1 MTKVAAAT
9 HAMGLPVLGMRILK
23 GFVLIIAWLIIL
35 PSCATAPQSGTGT
48 APPPPDTVVI
58 HTPEEPI
65 GDFAGQGTRETLY
78 VSAEYGEK
86 KIPGYLGKESY
97 ANAQLPHLLRDRLV
111 QALRAT
117 GAFAGVYAKD
127 PSLPIQTGSYLAEV
141 ILNPY
146 IDLIESSKAASFG
159 TLGLYVVAGGPLTT
173 EFNLNAVTAL
183 DSIGTADRTRV
194 LRDSYDVSGL
204 ATSTVLKETENVAK
218 AWSRVFDVTVPHLV
232 NVIAKATLGP
242 QPQQE
247 QRPSPAAET
256 VPKAFAPHPPKVEG
270 SAAQHAVTATTRRP
284 NVTINYPKDHAK
296 IASESV
302 TLAGIVTAP
311 NGVARVNVAVNG
323 SELPASR
330 GITIAPAAG
339 NTLPVNIRIPLQ
351 VGENVIVLT
360 AFDQSGEASQAVRT
374 VYREGIAPGV
384 QIHGGATPTP
394 GASTE
399 RWAVVIGIDQYRDPS
414 IAQLQYGVADAKVFY
429 EFLIS
434 KGGVK
439 RSNARLLLNKDAT
452 QVNIRRALGDFLK
465 QKALK
470 EDEVIIYYA
479 GHGTTEPER
488 GAEGGL
494 EKYLVPWDA
503 DPNSLFATGI
513 PMDEID
519 RIFSRIAARKIL
531 LVQDTCFSGGAG
543 GRTFLRRGTTRAL
556 NLTDKFLQD
565 LSSREGRM
573 ILTASDANQLSVES
587 SEVGHGLFTYYLLQG
602 LGGEADLDSD
612 GAITVREIHLYLQ
625 RKVHERSG
633 GNQTPQLYSIGD
645 MVIVR
650 TK

>member
-1 MTKVAAAT
+1 MCDPRRT
-9 HAMGLPVLGMRILK
+9 
-23 GFVLIIAWLIIL
+23 FVLEA
-35 PSCATAPQSGTGT
+35 PRCATGPVGWGRSGKRRMETPRGRVKATGVCVTLAALIVASPGIALAQKGEDHFVMGIRYLMGRGVKQDNAEATKWFRKAAEQGHARGQANLGLRYGEGRGVPQSDVEALKWFRKAAEQGDGLGQANLGWMYQYGRGVPQSDAEALNWFRKAAWQGHAGGQSNLGRMIAEGRGVPQSDAEAVWWFRKAAEQGDEYAQNELRKRGLTWT
-48 APPPPDTVVI
+48 ARP
-58 HTPEEPI
+58 
-65 GDFAGQGTRETLY
+65 RETEAPR
-78 VSAEYGEK
+78 AE
-86 KIPGYLGKESY
+86 S
-97 ANAQLPHLLRDRLV
+97 
-111 QALRAT
+111 
-117 GAFAGVYAKD
+117 
-127 PSLPIQTGSYLAEV
+127 
-141 ILNPY
+141 
-146 IDLIESSKAASFG
+146 
-159 TLGLYVVAGGPLTT
+159 
-173 EFNLNAVTAL
+173 
-183 DSIGTADRTRV
+183 
-194 LRDSYDVSGL
+194 
-204 ATSTVLKETENVAK
+204 
-218 AWSRVFDVTVPHLV
+218 
-232 NVIAKATLGP
+232 
-242 QPQQE
+242 QPV
-247 QRPSPAAET
+247 PSPT
-256 VPKAFAPHPPKVEG
+256 AFAPHPPEVEG
-270 SAAQHAVTATTRRP
+270 SAPQQVVTATTRRP
-284 NVTINYPKDHAK
+284 NVTINHPKDHAK

-330 GITIAPAAG
+330 GITIAPAGG
-339 NTLPVNIRIPLQ
+339 NTVPVNIRIPLQ

-360 AFDQSGEASQAVRT
+360 ALDRSGEASQAVRT
-374 VYREGIAPGV
+374 VYREGILPGV
-384 QIHGGATPTP
+384 QIPGGATPIP
-394 GASTE
+394 SASTE

-470 EDEVIIYYA
+470 EDEVVIYYA
-479 GHGTTEPER
+479 GHGTTEPEP

-494 EKYLVPWDA
+494 AKYLVPWDA
-503 DPNSLFATGI
+503 DPKSLFATGI
-513 PMDEID
+513 PMEEID

-543 GRTFLRRGTTRAL
+543 GRTFLRRGTTRAAT
-556 NLTDKFLQD
+556 LTDKFLQD

-587 SEVGHGLFTYYLLQG
+587 PEVGHGLFTYYLLQG
-602 LGGEADLDSD
+602 LGGTADLDSD
-612 GAITVREIHLYLQ
+612 GAITVREIHLFLQ

-650 TK
+650 TKQLLPLV